1 MTIIEKA
8 RELGKMLQQDERYI
22 AYNLA
27 KDANDADED
36 LQQMINDFNLLRMNL
51 NAEMSKTDK
60 NSKKIASLDVKI
72 KERYREIMENEN
84 MINFTKAQN
93 AMNGLLG
100 QINNIITYSANGED
114 PMTCPAESASC
125 SGSCAECGGCG

>member
-1 MTIIEKA
+1 MTIIEKT
-8 RELGKMLQQDERYI
+8 RELGMMIQQDERYA

-27 KDANDADED
+27 KEANDADED

-51 NAEMSKTDK
+51 NAEMSKPDK
-60 NSKKIASLDVKI
+60 NSEKIASYDVKI
-72 KERYREIMENEN
+72 KERYREIMENPN

-93 AMNGLLG
+93 AMNALLG

-114 PMTCPAESASC
+114 PMTCPAESSSC
-125 SGSCAECGGCG
+125 SGSCEECGGCG